1 MSSKQ
6 GYSDLITRIRNG
18 YRANLVSVS
27 FVHTSR
33 NVRLLRVLRD
43 GGFISGWSERVA
55 SNIESKNVKDLSLS
69 NFTKGTV
76 FLRYVD
82 GVPALLSI
90 ETISKQSRRVYL
102 TLSEIEVFFDEEGF
116 AFRPVG
122 SDACRAPAT
131 PRKSPGAVPIAHSAW
146 ASRSSPAIARL
157 G

>member
-1 MSSKQ
+1 MSSNQ

-43 GGFISGWSERVA
+43 GGFISGWSDRVA

-102 TLSEIEVFFDEEGF
+102 TLSEIEVFLDEEGF
-116 AFRPVG
+116 GRLLVLSTSKG
-122 SDACRAPAT
+122 LLTHIDAIQQHIGGEVICAL
-131 PRKSPGAVPIAHSAW
+131 K
-146 ASRSSPAIARL
+146 
-157 G
+157 